1 MEHQQGCECR
11 LNVQRRHNS
20 KLLRRGILWST
31 TGIPAE
37 MPGLSR
43 YMPSVQGGDVQHQRA
58 WASVEERVQTMPS
71 GVREQLHGP
80 NFPLRQLLS
89 GFFSEEAWRYIL

>member
-1 MEHQQGCECR
+1 MGHQQGYGYDEH
-11 LNVQRRHNS
+11 VRRREDA
-20 KLLRRGILWST
+20 KLLRGGILWST
-31 TGIPAE
+31 AGIPAE

>member
-1 MEHQQGCECR
+1 MGHQQGCECR

-20 KLLRRGILWST
+20 KLLWSWLLRVSSS
-31 TGIPAE
+31 IPAE

-43 YMPSVQGGDVQHQRA
+43 YMPSVQGGDLQHQRA